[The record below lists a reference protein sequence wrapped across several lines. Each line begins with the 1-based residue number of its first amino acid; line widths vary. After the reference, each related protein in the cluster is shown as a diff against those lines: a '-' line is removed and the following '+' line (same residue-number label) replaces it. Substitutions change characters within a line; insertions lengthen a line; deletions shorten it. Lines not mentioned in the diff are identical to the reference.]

1 MLEMEQNNTKQDTS
15 KNYQHE
21 DRQGIAR
28 YYQRTQQGQYGNC
41 YYIEPRETCPM
52 DVLNDQSRFVVV
64 TFDKLDGYI
73 VVAGKRYYLTRRN
86 SIKGTDKVSSR
97 VAVVDLKELAKTK
110 PYDFDAKFARRY
122 TTRFKDFNE
131 LKELAKQ
138 QWLENGSPYVKQT
151 AMYNENTKKCSY
163 YYSPSFSLGARKVG

>member
-1 MLEMEQNNTKQDTS
+1 MEQSNTKQNDS
-15 KNYQHE
+15 KNFEHE

-41 YYIEPRETCPM
+41 YYIEPKETCPM
-52 DVLNDQSRFVVV
+52 NILNDTERFVVV
-64 TFDKLDGYI
+64 TFDKLDNYI
-73 VVAGKRYYLTRRN
+73 VVSGKRYYLDRRN
-86 SIKGTDKVSSR
+86 SIKGTDHVRSR
-97 VAVVDLKELAKTK
+97 VAVIDLHELKNSKA
-110 PYDFDAKFARRY
+110 YDFDNKFCRRY
-122 TTRFKDFNE
+122 TARFKDFDE

-151 AMYNENTKKCSY
+151 AMYNADTQKCSY